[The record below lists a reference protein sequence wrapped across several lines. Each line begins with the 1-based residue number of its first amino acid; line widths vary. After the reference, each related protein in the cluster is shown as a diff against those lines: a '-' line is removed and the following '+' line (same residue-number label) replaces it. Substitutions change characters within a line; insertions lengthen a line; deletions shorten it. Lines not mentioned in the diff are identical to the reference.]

1 MNVKR
6 KRWPEE
12 AEQRRIESVALFIA
26 IRDLTDVVFVA
37 IEAGDV
43 ESAVAGLG
51 RLRGKASKGAY
62 LLRDMPEMWAYDN
75 EIEE

>member
-1 MNVKR
+1 M
-6 KRWPEE
+6 
-12 AEQRRIESVALFIA
+12 ATFTA
-26 IRDLTDVVFVA
+26 IRDLADVVFVA

-43 ESAVAGLG
+43 ESAAAGLG